1 MRINLNPKTQEATVG
16 QATQP
21 STRPSSTAGG
31 TAGITGDTAE
41 LSLEQAK
48 VQSLTAEANR
58 VPDVRQDKV
67 TALGLAI
74 QQGSY
79 DVTPEQTAEAIIG
92 EMQTRFAA

>member
-21 STRPSSTAGG
+21 STRPSTAGG
-31 TAGITGDTAE
+31 APVITGDTAE

-67 TALGLAI
+67 AALGLAI

-79 DVTPEQTAEAIIG
+79 DITPEQTAEAMIG